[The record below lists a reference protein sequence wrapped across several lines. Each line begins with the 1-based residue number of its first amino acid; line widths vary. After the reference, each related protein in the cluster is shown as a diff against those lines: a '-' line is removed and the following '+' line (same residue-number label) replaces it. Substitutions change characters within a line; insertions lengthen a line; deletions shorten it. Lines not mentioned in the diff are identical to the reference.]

1 MEEVKK
7 ELVEKMAKLKPI
19 DFILAQNTID
29 VLLARDKIETSKKQ
43 LVQQQKGGEKLKA
56 ETERLIEESKN
67 KEKLVEDVMEEM
79 VKRNFTVG
87 DAEEFPEKLARA
99 LKRNSER
106 FEKNKTFA
114 IFRHQAFLFTSGS
127 KTA

>member
-1 MEEVKK
+1 M
-7 ELVEKMAKLKPI
+7 KP
-19 DFILAQNTID
+19 
-29 VLLARDKIETSKKQ
+29 
-43 LVQQQKGGEKLKA
+43 

-67 KEKLVEDVMEEM
+67 KEKLVEDAMEEM

-87 DAEEFPEKLARA
+87 DCGRISGETCRA

-114 IFRHQAFLFTSGS
+114 IFGH
-127 KTA
+127 

>member
-1 MEEVKK
+1 M
-7 ELVEKMAKLKPI
+7 KP
-19 DFILAQNTID
+19 
-29 VLLARDKIETSKKQ
+29 
-43 LVQQQKGGEKLKA
+43 

-87 DAEEFPEKLARA
+87 DAEEFPEKLACA

-114 IFRHQAFLFTSGS
+114 IFGH
-127 KTA
+127 